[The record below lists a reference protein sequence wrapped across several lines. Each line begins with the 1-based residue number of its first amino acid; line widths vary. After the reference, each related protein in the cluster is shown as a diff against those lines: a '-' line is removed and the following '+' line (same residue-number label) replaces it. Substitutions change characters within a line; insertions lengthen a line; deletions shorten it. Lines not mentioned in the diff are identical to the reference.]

1 MLEEHAATCLE
12 MTSWTPEVV
21 CEHEVLVQSETC
33 VPDIYAR
40 LLEEEQKGTLFI
52 RRFENSAEYKQMI
65 SKHVVD
71 RLIRFD
77 AMKYIETDERFQ
89 RYFKDIIAAL
99 QGIMDGHLLCPER
112 TIEPMEEKY
121 ECSDFK

>member
-1 MLEEHAATCLE
+1 MLAFAIVSAVFLPAIIPVDAV
-12 MTSWTPEVV
+12 TPNKE
-21 CEHEVLVQSETC
+21 
-33 VPDIYAR
+33 
-40 LLEEEQKGTLFI
+40 
-52 RRFENSAEYKQMI
+52 SAEYKQMI

-77 AMKYIETDERFQ
+77 AMKHIETDERFQ